1 MKIEKNF
8 YGRLKNGTD
17 VHSFTIT
24 NDSGAYIELIDYG
37 ATLNKIVVPDKNGK
51 MLDVL
56 VGFDTVEGQELC
68 TDSQGRTVGR
78 VANRIAGKGI
88 TIDGKNYQITKN
100 VDGKFTLH
108 SNHEYETVVWN
119 SETVGDNKVVFT
131 YHSPDGAEGFPGEVD
146 NEVEF
151 SFTKD
156 NTVFIEYSCTPT
168 EKCPLNITNHAYFN
182 LNGFDGGQIVD
193 HEVQLFCDA
202 YTPTDGDAIPTGEI
216 RDVTGTAFD
225 FRKPKKIGRDVEE
238 KEEQL
243 IIGRGYDHN
252 FEISGYDGEECKK
265 FAVVKSE
272 QSGITMEAFTDLP
285 GVQFYIGNFMNGTQ
299 IGKAGKPLEYRSGF
313 CLETQYFPDAA
324 NHEEFI
330 SNIFTPDK
338 PFSSITAYRFSK

>member
-1 MKIEKNF
+1 
-8 YGRLKNGTD
+8 
-17 VHSFTIT
+17 
-24 NDSGAYIELIDYG
+24 
-37 ATLNKIVVPDKNGK
+37 

-119 SETVGDNKVVFT
+119 SEIVGDNSVKFT
-131 YHSPDGAEGFPGEVD
+131 YHSPNGAEGFPGEVD
-146 NEVEF
+146 NEVK
-151 SFTKD
+151 FTFTND
-156 NTVFIEYSCTPT
+156 NEVIIDYNCVPT

-182 LNGFDGGQIVD
+182 LKGFDGGQIVD
-193 HEVQLFCDA
+193 HEVQFFCDA
-202 YTPTDGDAIPTGEI
+202 YTPTDNDAIPTGEI
-216 RDVTGTAFD
+216 RDVTSTAFD
-225 FRKPKKIGRDVEE
+225 FRTPKTIEKDVDE
-238 KEEQL
+238 KDEQL

-252 FEISGYDGEECKK
+252 FAISGYDGTLKK
-265 FAVVKSE
+265 FAVVKSDK
-272 QSGITMEAFTDLP
+272 SGIVLEAYTDLP
-285 GVQFYIGNFMNGTQ
+285 GSQFYIGNYMNGTQ
-299 IGKAGKPLEYRSGF
+299 IGKAGKPIEYRTGF

-330 SNIFTPDK
+330 SNIFSPEK
-338 PFSSITAYRFSK
+338 PFVSRTIFKFSK

>member
-119 SETVGDNKVVFT
+119 SEIIGDSKVVFT

-151 SFTKD
+151 SFTED

-168 EKCPLNITNHAYFN
+168 EKCPLNVTNHAYFN

-202 YTPTDGDAIPTGEI
+202 YTPTDWDAIPTGEI

-225 FRKPKKIGRDVEE
+225 FRKPKKIGRDVTE
-238 KEEQL
+238 KDEQL

-252 FEISGYDGEECKK
+252 FAISGYDGEECKK
-265 FAVVKSE
+265 FAVVRSE

-285 GVQFYIGNFMNGTQ
+285 GVQFYIGNFMKGTQ

>member
-238 KEEQL
+238 KDEQL

>member
-225 FRKPKKIGRDVEE
+225 FRKPKKIGRDVDE
-238 KEEQL
+238 KDEQL

>member
-119 SETVGDNKVVFT
+119 SEILPDGKVVFT

-238 KEEQL
+238 KDEQL

>member
-146 NEVEF
+146 NEV
-151 SFTKD
+151 SFTFTND
-156 NTVFIEYSCTPT
+156 NEVIIEYNCVPT

>member
-119 SETVGDNKVVFT
+119 SEILPDGKVVFT

>member
-119 SETVGDNKVVFT
+119 SEILPDGKVVFT

-238 KEEQL
+238 KDEQL

-285 GVQFYIGNFMNGTQ
+285 GVQFYIGNFMNGMQ